1 MEYRNYLRKDNSG
14 KLQNAFLHIKNIYMY
29 MKSKNKDILYIS
41 SYYLKLLEYFLIYTS
56 NTIFAIIN
64 FKGEKSKG
72 AKFLSKLNKIAQKTF
87 AIKRNVPISA

>member
-14 KLQNAFLHIKNIYMY
+14 KLQNAFLHIKNIY

-87 AIKRNVPISA
+87 AIKCNVPISA